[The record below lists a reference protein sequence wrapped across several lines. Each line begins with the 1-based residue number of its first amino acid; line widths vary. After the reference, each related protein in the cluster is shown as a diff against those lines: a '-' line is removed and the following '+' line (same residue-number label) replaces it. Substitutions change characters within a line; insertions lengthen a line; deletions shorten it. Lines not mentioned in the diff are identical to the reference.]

1 MSITSAHIIWS
12 LPKSSCLMLQCPMPC
27 GAQRRSRVAPAGYAF
42 RLLLLLALSLWCG
55 QSAYSHFNLN
65 LNIRIFHVEHLD
77 DGLDVYLRVPMPYLV
92 ANLAGPEQADGSRT
106 PAPFTSNAMVD
117 GELMHY
123 IDYAALRQ
131 SPQTLAQLAA
141 NGHQIR
147 SNGKTL
153 QAKISSVLVYQ
164 GLTQP
169 PFSTLQEAK
178 NAFASNTQ
186 EIVNPPPFVGDA
198 VADVLLQYRPGRK
211 VTRYTL
217 ASSLNPGLEGQED
230 TANLIVDYYGQ
241 DPQIYRITGLLAES
255 VEISRSVW
263 AAAATFVAEGVRHI
277 LGGYDHVLFVAC
289 LVIGALTLTSL
300 AWRITG
306 FTIGHSIT
314 LSLGFFGYTPKAEW
328 FVPLVETGIAASIVY
343 AALLALLKSKNTFG
357 SGFAVTTLIG
367 MLHGFGFSFVL
378 QEILGVS
385 SPNIWISLL
394 AFNVGVEIGQLAII
408 VLIWPVLML
417 ITRYQPAAGNVIKW
431 VVAVA
436 AIGIASLWIGQR
448 ASAVL
453 AIFVS

>member
-1 MSITSAHIIWS
+1 MSTN
-12 LPKSSCLMLQCPMPC
+12 
-27 GAQRRSRVAPAGYAF
+27 AQRRHRASTAKYTF
-42 RLLLLLALSLWCG
+42 HLYRLLLVLCLSLWCA

-92 ANLAGPEQADGSRT
+92 AHLAGPEQADGSRT
-106 PAPFTSNAMVD
+106 PAPFTSNAMID
-117 GELMHY
+117 DQLMHY
-123 IDYAALRQ
+123 IDYAALQ
-131 SPQTLAQLAA
+131 QQPQALAQLAA
-141 NGHQIR
+141 DGHQFR
-147 SNGKTL
+147 TDGKTL
-153 QAKISSVLVYQ
+153 QATTSSILVYQ

-178 NAFASNTQ
+178 NAFASNDQ
-186 EIVNPPPFVGDA
+186 ELVDPPPFVGDA
-198 VADVLLQYRPGRK
+198 VADVLLQYRPGHK
-211 VTRYTL
+211 VSSYTL
-217 ASSLNPGLEGQED
+217 SSSLNPGLDGQQD
-230 TANLIVDYYGQ
+230 TANLIVDHYGQ
-241 DPQIYRITGLLAES
+241 DQQIYRISGLLEEP

-306 FTIGHSIT
+306 FTLGHSIT
-314 LSLGFFGYTPKAEW
+314 LSLGFFGYTPKAQW
-328 FVPLVETGIAASIVY
+328 FVPLVETGIAVSIVY
-343 AALLALLKSKNTFG
+343 AAVIALQKSTDTIR
-357 SGFAVTTLIG
+357 SGMVVTTLIG

-378 QEILGVS
+378 QEILGVT

-417 ITRYQPAAGNVIKW
+417 ITRYQPAIGNGIKW
-431 VVAVA
+431 VVAIG
-436 AIGIASLWIGQR
+436 AIAIASLWIGQR

-453 AIFVS
+453 AIMAT